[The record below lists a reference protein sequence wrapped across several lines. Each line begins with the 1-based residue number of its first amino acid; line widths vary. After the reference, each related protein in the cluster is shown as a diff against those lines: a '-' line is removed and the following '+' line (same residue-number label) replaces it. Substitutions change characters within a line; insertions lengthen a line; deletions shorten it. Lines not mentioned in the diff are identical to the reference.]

1 MRTQVQTRIIRI
13 PAQKWVPPGTF
24 FGFYWRPFLKTPTQF
39 SKLFPDLS
47 PASLLSLHLSQ
58 HLSAIIHTI
67 FSPPRD
73 AMTTTALTNKDLIL
87 SGTEQRALALLGK
100 GVTPSQT
107 AAALGITESAI
118 SQLLSRDEFADAV
131 AELRYKNLLSY
142 SERDEKADSIEDR
155 LLKKL
160 NDCIPY
166 LMRPMEI
173 ARIYQIINAA
183 KRRGQSAPESI
194 TTAQEVVPLIMPTV
208 ITNKFTV
215 NVNNQV
221 LQAGQ
226 QPLITVQSGSMQAL
240 LSKHKE
246 SQSVELLPHGSP
258 SPQESSKTS

>member
-1 MRTQVQTRIIRI
+1 MSI
-13 PAQKWVPPGTF
+13 
-24 FGFYWRPFLKTPTQF
+24 
-39 SKLFPDLS
+39 
-47 PASLLSLHLSQ
+47 
-58 HLSAIIHTI
+58 
-67 FSPPRD
+67 
-73 AMTTTALTNKDLIL
+73 TTTALTNKDLIL
-87 SGTEQRALALLGK
+87 SGTEERALNLLGK
-100 GVTPSQT
+100 GVTPAQT

-118 SQLLSRDEFADAV
+118 SQLLSKDEFADAV

-194 TTAQEVVPLIMPTV
+194 TTAQEVVPLIMPTI

-221 LQAGQ
+221 IQAGQ

-246 SQSVELLPHGSP
+246 SQNVKLLPHGGP
-258 SPQESSKTS
+258 SPQESSKTG

>member
-1 MRTQVQTRIIRI
+1 MTT
-13 PAQKWVPPGTF
+13 
-24 FGFYWRPFLKTPTQF
+24 
-39 SKLFPDLS
+39 LS
-47 PASLLSLHLSQ
+47 TETA
-58 HLSAIIHTI
+58 LSATK
-67 FSPPRD
+67 
-73 AMTTTALTNKDLIL
+73 LVL
-87 SGTEQRALALLGK
+87 SSTEQRALNLLGK

-118 SQLLSRDEFADAV
+118 SQLLAKDEFADAV
-131 AELRYKNLLSY
+131 AELRYKNLLAY

-221 LQAGQ
+221 IQAGQ

-240 LSKHKE
+240 LNRHKE
-246 SQSVELLPHGSP
+246 AQNVELLPSGTSGSQAG
-258 SPQESSKTS
+258 S

>member
-1 MRTQVQTRIIRI
+1 MATST
-13 PAQKWVPPGTF
+13 K
-24 FGFYWRPFLKTPTQF
+24 
-39 SKLFPDLS
+39 
-47 PASLLSLHLSQ
+47 
-58 HLSAIIHTI
+58 
-67 FSPPRD
+67 
-73 AMTTTALTNKDLIL
+73 LIL
-87 SGTEQRALALLGK
+87 SSTEERALNLLGK

-194 TTAQEVVPLIMPTV
+194 TTAQEVVPL
-208 ITNKFTV
+208 
-215 NVNNQV
+215 
-221 LQAGQ
+221 
-226 QPLITVQSGSMQAL
+226 
-240 LSKHKE
+240 H
-246 SQSVELLPHGSP
+246 
-258 SPQESSKTS
+258 